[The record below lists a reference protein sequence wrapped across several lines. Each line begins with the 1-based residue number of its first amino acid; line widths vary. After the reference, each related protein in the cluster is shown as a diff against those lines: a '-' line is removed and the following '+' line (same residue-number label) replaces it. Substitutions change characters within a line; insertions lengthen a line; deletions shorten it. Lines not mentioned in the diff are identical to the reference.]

1 MNKLVLTAFVAL
13 LAPGMA
19 HAFCPTPKVL
29 QPGPGEVTGCPVYAK
44 TNNGKFW
51 WSDSVDAPPYD
62 NNLYGVPT
70 NTNGV
75 DRSNEVNQIT
85 AIVAANWTLES
96 LGYALIP
103 VTFTPTTTQFSTSDG
118 QPAILITDDGIK
130 QGFLPPD
137 AVCQLSAVLKPE
149 PGQVAGCP
157 TYVHTTPGKVWLR
170 LVADNN

>member
-85 AIVAANWTLES
+85 AIVAAQL
-96 LGYALIP
+96 
-103 VTFTPTTTQFSTSDG
+103 
-118 QPAILITDDGIK
+118 
-130 QGFLPPD
+130 D
-137 AVCQLSAVLKPE
+137 ARE
-149 PGQVAGCP
+149 PGLCSN
-157 TYVHTTPGKVWLR
+157 PGDLH
-170 LVADNN
+170 ANNDPILNIRRSTCHPDYR